1 MKMESRFTN
10 TPFTRPHYREKC
22 DVKLPWEQISRSQ
35 QTVVLQICQKK
46 KKNKNRVFTP
56 LPKGVEGRGEETSD
70 TLDYSLPRVVVTV
83 MVSLSFPTPAI
94 V

>member
-1 MKMESRFTN
+1 MTSSYLGSKFLDLN
-10 TPFTRPHYREKC
+10 K
-22 DVKLPWEQISRSQ
+22 PWYCKYAR
-35 QTVVLQICQKK
+35 

-94 V
+94 VYAATDMSYVPSDFNSVMLAKF

>member
-1 MKMESRFTN
+1 MVAKFLDLN
-10 TPFTRPHYREKC
+10 K
-22 DVKLPWEQISRSQ
+22 PWYCKYAR
-35 QTVVLQICQKK
+35 KK
-46 KKNKNRVFTP
+46 KKNKNRVFTT
-56 LPKGVEGRGEETSD
+56 LPKGGEGRGEDMID

>member
-1 MKMESRFTN
+1 M
-10 TPFTRPHYREKC
+10 
-22 DVKLPWEQISRSQ
+22 
-35 QTVVLQICQKK
+35 VLQICQKK
-46 KKNKNRVFTP
+46 KTKNRVFTT

>member
-1 MKMESRFTN
+1 M
-10 TPFTRPHYREKC
+10 
-22 DVKLPWEQISRSQ
+22 
-35 QTVVLQICQKK
+35 VLQICQKK
-46 KKNKNRVFTP
+46 TKNHVFTP
-56 LPKGVEGRGEETSD
+56 LPKGGEGRGEETTD

>member
-1 MKMESRFTN
+1 M
-10 TPFTRPHYREKC
+10 PEK
-22 DVKLPWEQISRSQ
+22 K
-35 QTVVLQICQKK
+35 T
-46 KKNKNRVFTP
+46 KNRVFTT
-56 LPKGVEGRGEETSD
+56 LPKGGEGRGEDTID